1 MSEIGY
7 YRYKTIADEE
17 KIVNFT
23 KDGILAG
30 TKTIIPIEVCEGS
43 KILKYLDRSGQYRFY
58 PFNKFWESKDKPK
71 LLGKASKIIES
82 VLNSQSSESNIGYKN
97 DRTISLVAEN
107 VSQDELT
114 LLSDIYTSPRVL
126 LYIGTTTD
134 EKKDWI
140 EVDVKG
146 DNINRLRKRKFTK
159 VNIDITLPKWY
170 SISML

>member
-1 MSEIGY
+1 MSEVGY
-7 YRYKTIADEE
+7 YRYKVNPSDSVDVKMYIDNVLTSTKSI
-17 KIVNFT
+17 IV
-23 KDGILAG
+23 KD
-30 TKTIIPIEVCEGS
+30 VCEGFRL
-43 KILKYLDRSGQYRFY
+43 LKYLDRDGQYRFY

-71 LLGKASKIIES
+71 LLGKVSKIIES
-82 VLNSQSSESNIGYKN
+82 VLDSQSSENNVGYKN
-97 DRTISLVAEN
+97 DRTIALVAEN

-159 VNIDITLPKWY
+159 VNIDITLPEWY

>member
-1 MSEIGY
+1 MSQVGY
-7 YRYKTIADEE
+7 YRYKTIADEV
-17 KIVNFT
+17 KVINFT
-23 KDGILAG
+23 KDGVLAG
-30 TKTIIPIEVCEGS
+30 TKIVNPIDVCDGF
-43 KILKYLDRSGQYRFY
+43 KILKYIDSDGQYRFY

-82 VLNSQSSESNIGYKN
+82 VLYSQSSENNIGYKN

-114 LLSDIYTSPRVL
+114 ILSDIYTSPRVL

-140 EVDVKG
+140 EIDVKG
-146 DNINRLRKRKFTK
+146 DNINRLRKQKFTK

-170 SISML
+170 SISMM